1 MKTRKIK
8 SLTLVFI
15 WCLVMILLP
24 IIVYKINDK
33 NIKNNNSY
41 ISSDFEIENYNIVL
55 DVDKDSRIDVTENI
69 TINIPN
75 SLKIN
80 GIYKSIPLWQKYY
93 DNDSE
98 KKMKVEITNLRAIGE
113 KIYLNKTNDS
123 IGIKVGSERT
133 TTDSGTHTY
142 TIKYRYNMGKDLN
155 KKIDELV
162 FNVFD
167 NYDNTS
173 INKISI
179 TVNMPE
185 NITDTEKIYFF
196 DKDQNITNNIK
207 YYIEGKTINAEL
219 DKYILKNSIT
229 LKMSLPDGYFIGS
242 TYTYGFISLI
252 ICISLIAI
260 SIINYIL
267 WKKYGKNY
275 EKKCQTVEFYP
286 PEDFDSAQIGYIYGV
301 KSIKKL
307 TASLI
312 IGLASKGYISI
323 EEIEKNKY
331 KIINIGSKRND
342 MKKLSITEQIVYIE
356 LFRNGNENILS
367 EDKSFANVFNKIN
380 TTLENSIDK
389 KINDIK
395 ARKVSFI
402 AYGLLFA
409 SIIAWII
416 SYLYVKDIE
425 PKFEWLYVASFI
437 SIFATGFFS
446 IIMERKTTYGEMI
459 IAKVLGFRN
468 YLNVAEK
475 NEIEVMAEKD
485 PNYFYNILPYAYVL
499 GISKKWIGLFDKKN
513 VPNFDLNAI
522 DYYENNFFM
531 IISE

>member
-1 MKTRKIK
+1 
-8 SLTLVFI
+8 
-15 WCLVMILLP
+15 
-24 IIVYKINDK
+24 
-33 NIKNNNSY
+33 
-41 ISSDFEIENYNIVL
+41 
-55 DVDKDSRIDVTENI
+55 
-69 TINIPN
+69 
-75 SLKIN
+75 
-80 GIYKSIPLWQKYY
+80 
-93 DNDSE
+93 
-98 KKMKVEITNLRAIGE
+98 
-113 KIYLNKTNDS
+113 
-123 IGIKVGSERT
+123 
-133 TTDSGTHTY
+133 
-142 TIKYRYNMGKDLN
+142 MGKDLN
-155 KKIDELV
+155 KEIDELV

-196 DKDQNITNNIK
+196 DKEQNITNNIK
-207 YYIEGKTINAEL
+207 CYVEGKTINAEL
-219 DKYILKNSIT
+219 DKYMLKNSIT
-229 LKMSLPDGYFIGS
+229 LKMSLPNGYFIGS

-312 IGLASKGYISI
+312 IELASKGYISI

-331 KIINIGSKRND
+331 RVINIGSPSND
-342 MKKLSITEQIVYIE
+342 LKKLSITEQIVYIE
-356 LFRNGNENILS
+356 LFRNGNENVLS
-367 EDKSFANVFNKIN
+367 EDKSFAHVFNKIN

-468 YLNVAEK
+468 YLNC
-475 NEIEVMAEKD
+475 
-485 PNYFYNILPYAYVL
+485 
-499 GISKKWIGLFDKKN
+499 
-513 VPNFDLNAI
+513 
-522 DYYENNFFM
+522 
-531 IISE
+531 

>member
-1 MKTRKIK
+1 
-8 SLTLVFI
+8 
-15 WCLVMILLP
+15 
-24 IIVYKINDK
+24 
-33 NIKNNNSY
+33 
-41 ISSDFEIENYNIVL
+41 
-55 DVDKDSRIDVTENI
+55 
-69 TINIPN
+69 
-75 SLKIN
+75 
-80 GIYKSIPLWQKYY
+80 
-93 DNDSE
+93 
-98 KKMKVEITNLRAIGE
+98 
-113 KIYLNKTNDS
+113 
-123 IGIKVGSERT
+123 
-133 TTDSGTHTY
+133 
-142 TIKYRYNMGKDLN
+142 
-155 KKIDELV
+155 
-162 FNVFD
+162 
-167 NYDNTS
+167 
-173 INKISI
+173 
-179 TVNMPE
+179 
-185 NITDTEKIYFF
+185 
-196 DKDQNITNNIK
+196 
-207 YYIEGKTINAEL
+207 
-219 DKYILKNSIT
+219 
-229 LKMSLPDGYFIGS
+229 MSLSNGYFIGS

-312 IGLASKGYISI
+312 IELASKGYISI
-323 EEIEKNKY
+323 GEIEKNKY
-331 KIINIGSKRND
+331 KVINIGSPSND
-342 MKKLSITEQIVYIE
+342 LKKLSITEQIVYIE
-356 LFRNGNENILS
+356 LFRNGNENVLS

-468 YLNVAEK
+468 YLNCWK
-475 NEIEVMAEKD
+475 NAIEVMVEKD

-522 DYYENNFFM
+522 DYCENNFFM
-531 IISE
+531 IISK

>member
-8 SLTLVFI
+8 ALTLVFI
-15 WCLVMILLP
+15 WSLVMILLP

-33 NIKNNNSY
+33 NIKNSNSY

-69 TINIPN
+69 IINIPSN
-75 SLKIN
+75 LKIN

-93 DNDSE
+93 DNNSE
-98 KKMKVEITNLRAIGE
+98 KKMKVEVTNLRAIGE
-113 KIYLNKTNDS
+113 KFYLNKSNDS
-123 IGIKVGSERT
+123 IGIKIGSERIN
-133 TTDSGTHTY
+133 TDSGTHTY

-155 KKIDELV
+155 KEIDELV

-173 INKISI
+173 INKINI

-196 DKDQNITNNIK
+196 DKERNITNNIK
-207 YYIEGKTINAEL
+207 YYVEGKTINAEL
-219 DKYILKNSIT
+219 DKYMLKNSIT
-229 LKMSLPDGYFIGS
+229 LKMSLPDGFFVGS

-286 PEDFDSAQIGYIYGV
+286 PEDFDSAQIGYIYGE

-331 KIINIGSKRND
+331 KVINIGSQRND
-342 MKKLSITEQIVYIE
+342 LKKLSITEQIVYIE
-356 LFRNGNENILS
+356 LFRNGDENILS

-425 PKFEWLYVASFI
+425 PKFEWLYVASFV

-475 NEIEVMAEKD
+475 NEIEVMVEKD

-513 VPNFDLNAI
+513 VPNFDLNSI

>member
-1 MKTRKIK
+1 M
-8 SLTLVFI
+8 V
-15 WCLVMILLP
+15 
-24 IIVYKINDK
+24 
-33 NIKNNNSY
+33 
-41 ISSDFEIENYNIVL
+41 
-55 DVDKDSRIDVTENI
+55 
-69 TINIPN
+69 
-75 SLKIN
+75 
-80 GIYKSIPLWQKYY
+80 
-93 DNDSE
+93 
-98 KKMKVEITNLRAIGE
+98 
-113 KIYLNKTNDS
+113 
-123 IGIKVGSERT
+123 
-133 TTDSGTHTY
+133 
-142 TIKYRYNMGKDLN
+142 
-155 KKIDELV
+155 
-162 FNVFD
+162 
-167 NYDNTS
+167 
-173 INKISI
+173 
-179 TVNMPE
+179 
-185 NITDTEKIYFF
+185 
-196 DKDQNITNNIK
+196 
-207 YYIEGKTINAEL
+207 
-219 DKYILKNSIT
+219 
-229 LKMSLPDGYFIGS
+229 GS
-242 TYTYGFISLI
+242 TYTYGFISLL

-331 KIINIGSKRND
+331 KVINIGSQRKNL
-342 MKKLSITEQIVYIE
+342 KKLSITEQIVYIE

-395 ARKVSFI
+395 ARKISFI